1 MEICFPVTEGCC
13 PPNYTIWGTYDA
25 NNPAANGN
33 AVMTNVNN
41 SNDVVVAGNFQF
53 RSDGIWMAQFAG
65 LTVGAVYNVNA
76 SYEVNTQPVYAPQVE
91 NVEVQADAPVVA
103 PPPPPP
109 PPPPP
114 DGNHRMSVEAACPT
128 GSAAPVPGSVC
139 YYGTCSAHLPIRQLQ
154 IVTWN
159 EQTGESYSCV
169 SGLVCAGKWAA
180 LIPLPADKGKR
191 VYLCDLLFLGDQ
203 GQVLQQTRMRLV
215 R

>member
-1 MEICFPVTEGCC
+1 MEICFPTAGGKC
-13 PPNYTIWGTYDA
+13 PPEYTIWGTYDA

-41 SNDVVVAGNFQF
+41 SNDVVTAGNFQF

-76 SYEVNTQPVYAPQVE
+76 SYVCNNQTVYAQQVE
-91 NVEVQADAPVVA
+91 NVQVEADAPMVA

-114 DGNHRMSVEAACPT
+114 ESQQRLVVGAVSPSGAVSPT
-128 GSAAPVPGSVC
+128 LKCVC
-139 YYGTCSAHLPIRQLQ
+139 YYGTCAAHLPIRQLQ

-159 EQTGESYSCV
+159 EQTEETLSCV
-169 SGLVCAGKWAA
+169 SGLVCAGTWAA
-180 LIPLPADKGKR
+180 LIPVPANHPKGT
-191 VYLCDLLFLGDQ
+191 YMCDLLFLDEQ